1 MSNSND
7 PEAAKKNA
15 TYYGQ
20 DMNWMIWHGDADPIF
35 PVNYTMNAYHH
46 IFDILGVRSTVS
58 RYIYYIVFTS
68 IEKLL
73 ISFLTHCE
81 IYISYFKTT
90 VEN

>member
-1 MSNSND
+1 MSNSNA
-7 PEAAKKNA
+7 PVAAKKNA

-58 RYIYYIVFTS
+58 RYISTYIFTS
-68 IEKLL
+68 IENIL
-73 ISFLTHCE
+73 ISYRTQCD

-90 VEN
+90 VEI